1 MEKRRTF
8 LKKLSGITAGLMV
21 PVGNI
26 AFGKNALSDKWG
38 YVLPKRKLG
47 KTGVDVTMLGVGGYH
62 VGWTTER
69 DAQAVIEAA
78 LEGGIRFF
86 DSAESYG
93 PHTSEIRYGK
103 YLTPKY
109 REEIFLMTKSTAK
122 DAKTMQEHL
131 DASLQRLNTDYLD
144 LWQVHSVGDPD
155 DVDNRIANG
164 VFEVVMKAKEEGK
177 VKHVGF
183 TGHQNPKAH
192 LRVLERTEDNPFF
205 ETIQMPIN
213 VVDANHNHFINSV
226 LPKALDRNLGILAM
240 KTMADGRFFGK
251 KMRLEDVQWETG
263 NPIVPD
269 KLSIKEALYFVW
281 SLPVSVLI
289 TGAENEDLIK
299 EKIKLAK
306 GFSSFDE
313 SKRMAL
319 IDKVAEMARDGKVE
333 YYKKIT

>member
-1 MEKRRTF
+1 
-8 LKKLSGITAGLMV
+8 
-21 PVGNI
+21 
-26 AFGKNALSDKWG
+26 
-38 YVLPKRKLG
+38 
-47 KTGVDVTMLGVGGYH
+47 
-62 VGWTTER
+62 
-69 DAQAVIEAA
+69 
-78 LEGGIRFF
+78 
-86 DSAESYG
+86 
-93 PHTSEIRYGK
+93 
-103 YLTPKY
+103 
-109 REEIFLMTKSTAK
+109 
-122 DAKTMQEHL
+122 MQEHL
-131 DASLQRLNTDYLD
+131 DASLKRLNTDYLD
-144 LWQVHSVGDPD
+144 LWQVHSVSDPD

-213 VVDANHNHFINSV
+213 VVDANHDHFINSV

-251 KMRLEDVQWETG
+251 KVRLEDVQWETG

-289 TGAENEDLIK
+289 TGAENENLIK

-306 GFSSFDE
+306 GFSSFSE

-319 IDKVAEMARDGKVE
+319 IDKVAEMAKDGKVE

>member
-1 MEKRRTF
+1 MEKRRQF
-8 LKKLSGITAGLMV
+8 LKKMTGLTAGIMI
-21 PVGNI
+21 PIPNI
-26 AFGKNALSDKWG
+26 SFGKNILSDKWG
-38 YVLPKRKLG
+38 DVLPKRKLG
-47 KTGVDVTMLGVGGYH
+47 NTGKEVTMLGVGGYH

-78 LEGGIRFF
+78 IEGGIRFF

-131 DASLQRLNTDYLD
+131 EASLKRMKTDYLD
-144 LWQVHSVGDPD
+144 LWQVHSVTNPD
-155 DVDNRIANG
+155 DVDTRMENG
-164 VFEVVMKAKEEGK
+164 VFDVVMKAKEDGK

-183 TGHQNPKAH
+183 TGHRNPKAH
-192 LRVLERTEDNPFF
+192 LRVLERTSDNPFF

-213 VVDANHNHFINSV
+213 VIDANHDHFINTV
-226 LPKALDRNLGILAM
+226 LPQALDRNMGILAM
-240 KTMADGRFFGK
+240 KTMSDGRFFGK
-251 KMRLEDVQWETG
+251 KTRLDKVLWETDK
-263 NPIVPD
+263 PAIPE

-289 TGAENEDLIK
+289 TGAENEQFIK
-299 EKIKLAK
+299 EKIGLAK
-306 GFSSFDE
+306 GFSSFNE
-313 SKRMAL
+313 AQRTRLISKVSAQ
-319 IDKVAEMARDGKVE
+319 AEEGKVE
-333 YYKKIT
+333 YYKKIS

>member
-1 MEKRRTF
+1 MERRRSF
-8 LKKLSGITAGLMV
+8 LRKISGLTAGIMV
-21 PVGNI
+21 PVSTI
-26 AFGKNALSDKWG
+26 SFGSSHQSDKWG

-47 KTGVDVTMLGVGGYH
+47 KTGVEVTMLGVGGYH
-62 VGWTTER
+62 IGWTTER

-78 LEGGIRFF
+78 LEGGVRFF

-131 DASLQRLNTDYLD
+131 DASLKRLNTDYLD
-144 LWQVHSVGDPD
+144 LWQVHAVSDPA
-155 DVDNRIANG
+155 DVDSRIENG
-164 VFEVVMKAKEEGK
+164 VFDVVMKAKEEGK

-192 LRVLERTEDNPFF
+192 LRVLERTQENPFF

-213 VVDANHNHFINSV
+213 VVDANLEHFINTV
-226 LPKALDRNLGILAM
+226 LPIALDRNLGILAM

-251 KMRLEDVQWETG
+251 KMSLNNVQWETEK
-263 NPIVPD
+263 PIIPER
-269 KLSIKEALYFVW
+269 LSMEEALYFVW

-289 TGAENEDLIK
+289 TGAENESFIR

-306 GFSSFDE
+306 SFSSIDLNR
-313 SKRMAL
+313 RMEL
-319 IDKVAEMARDGKVE
+319 INKVTDLAKEGKVE
-333 YYKKIT
+333 YYKNIS

>member
-1 MEKRRTF
+1 MEKRRQF
-8 LKKLSGITAGLMV
+8 LKKMTGLTAGIMV
-21 PVGNI
+21 PI
-26 AFGKNALSDKWG
+26 QQISFGKNIASDKWG
-38 YVLPKRKLG
+38 TVLPKRKLG
-47 KTGVDVTMLGVGGYH
+47 MTGEEVTMLGVGGYH

-122 DAKTMQEHL
+122 DAKTMQKHL
-131 DASLQRLNTDYLD
+131 EASLKRMNTDYLD
-144 LWQVHSVGDPD
+144 LWQVHSVADPN
-155 DVDNRIANG
+155 DVDTRIENG
-164 VFEVVMKAKEEGK
+164 VFDVVMKAKEEGK

-183 TGHQNPKAH
+183 TGHRNPKAH
-192 LRVLERTEDNPFF
+192 LRVLERTSDNPFF

-213 VVDANHNHFINSV
+213 VIDANHDHFIKSV
-226 LPKALDRNLGILAM
+226 LPVAIDRNMGVLAM
-240 KTMADGRFFGK
+240 KTMSDGRFFGK
-251 KMRLEDVQWETG
+251 KQRLNDLVWESE
-263 NPIVPD
+263 NPAIPGR
-269 KLSIKEALYFVW
+269 LSIKEALYFVW

-289 TGAENEDLIK
+289 TGAENERFIK

-306 GFSSFDE
+306 GFSSFDSTQKSDLI
-313 SKRMAL
+313 SKVSDLA
-319 IDKVAEMARDGKVE
+319 KEGKVE
-333 YYKKIT
+333 YYKKIS

>member
-1 MEKRRTF
+1 MEKRRSF
-8 LKKLSGITAGLMV
+8 LKKISGLTAGIMV
-21 PVGNI
+21 PISNI
-26 AFGKNALSDKWG
+26 SFGKNVLSDKWG

-47 KTGVDVTMLGVGGYH
+47 KTGVEVTMLGVGGYH
-62 VGWTTER
+62 IGWTTEK

-103 YLTPKY
+103 YLVPKY
-109 REEIFLMTKSTAK
+109 RDDVFIMTKSTAK

-131 DASLQRLNTDYLD
+131 DASLKRLNCDYLD
-144 LWQVHSVGDPD
+144 LWQVHSVTTKE
-155 DVDNRIANG
+155 DVDGRIENG
-164 VFEVVMKAKEEGK
+164 VFEVVMKAKQQGK

-183 TGHQNPKAH
+183 TGHQNPEGH
-192 LRVLERTEDNPFF
+192 LRVLEQTMDNPFF

-213 VVDANHNHFINSV
+213 VVDANHEHFINSV
-226 LPKALDRNLGILAM
+226 LQKAIDRELGILAM

-251 KMRLEDVQWETG
+251 KTRLEDVQWETQD
-263 NPIVPD
+263 PIVPN

-289 TGAENEDLIK
+289 TGAENETFLK

-306 GFSSFDE
+306 GFSDFDE

-319 IDKVAEMARDGKVE
+319 ISKVTDIAREGKVE
-333 YYKKIT
+333 YYKRIS

>member
-1 MEKRRTF
+1 MEKRRQF
-8 LKKLSGITAGLMV
+8 LKKVSGLTAGIMV
-21 PVGNI
+21 PLHNLS
-26 AFGKNALSDKWG
+26 FGKTTLSDKWG

-47 KTGVDVTMLGVGGYH
+47 KTGKEVTMLGVGGYH
-62 VGWTTER
+62 VGWTTEK

-86 DSAESYG
+86 DTAESYG

-131 DASLQRLNTDYLD
+131 DASLKRMNTDYLD
-144 LWQVHSVGDPD
+144 LWQVHSVTDPD
-155 DVDNRIANG
+155 DVDSRIENG
-164 VFEVVMKAKEEGK
+164 VFDVVMKAKEDGK

-183 TGHQNPKAH
+183 TGHRNPKAH
-192 LRVLERTEDNPFF
+192 LRVLEKTSGNPFF
-205 ETIQMPIN
+205 ETVQMPIN
-213 VVDANHNHFINSV
+213 VVDANHEHFINTV
-226 LPKALDRNLGILAM
+226 LPKALDQKLGILAM
-240 KTMADGRFFGK
+240 KTMSDGRFFGK
-251 KMRLEDVQWETG
+251 KMRANDVQWETD
-263 NPIVPD
+263 NPVIPNR
-269 KLSIKEALYFVW
+269 LSIEEVLYFVW

-289 TGAENEDLIK
+289 TGAENEQFIK

-313 SKRMAL
+313 AQRNKL
-319 IDKVAEMARDGKVE
+319 INKVADLAEPGKIE
-333 YYKKIT
+333 YYKRIS

>member
-8 LKKLSGITAGLMV
+8 LRKISGLTAGIMV
-21 PVGNI
+21 PVGNMS
-26 AFGKNALSDKWG
+26 FGKSKNSDKWG
-38 YVLPKRKLG
+38 KVLPLRKLG

-62 VGWTTER
+62 IGWTTEK

-78 LEGGIRFF
+78 MEGGIRFF

-103 YLTPKY
+103 YLVPKY
-109 REEIFLMTKSTAK
+109 RDDVFIMTKSTAK

-131 DASLQRLNTDYLD
+131 DASLKRLNCDYLD
-144 LWQVHSVGDPD
+144 LWQVHSVTTKE
-155 DVDNRIANG
+155 DVDGRIENG
-164 VFEVVMKAKEEGK
+164 VFEVVMKAKQQGK

-183 TGHQNPKAH
+183 TGHQNPEGH
-192 LRVLERTEDNPFF
+192 LRVLEQTMDNPFF

-213 VVDANHNHFINSV
+213 VVDANHDHFINSV
-226 LPKALDRNLGILAM
+226 LPKAIDRELGILAM

-251 KMRLEDVQWETG
+251 KTRLEDVQWETQD
-263 NPIVPD
+263 PIVPN

-289 TGAENEDLIK
+289 TGAENETFLK

-306 GFSSFDE
+306 GFSHFDE

-319 IDKVAEMARDGKVE
+319 ISKVTDIAREGKVE
-333 YYKKIT
+333 YYKRIS

>member
-1 MEKRRTF
+1 MEKRRQF
-8 LKKLSGITAGLMV
+8 LKKVSGLTAGIMV
-21 PVGNI
+21 PMHNI
-26 AFGKNALSDKWG
+26 SFGKTILSDKWG

-47 KTGVDVTMLGVGGYH
+47 KTGKEVTMLGVGGYH
-62 VGWTTER
+62 VGWTTEK

-86 DSAESYG
+86 DTAESYG

-131 DASLQRLNTDYLD
+131 EASLKRMNTDYLD
-144 LWQVHSVGDPD
+144 LWQVHSVTNPD
-155 DVDNRIANG
+155 DVDTRIENG
-164 VFEVVMKAKEEGK
+164 VFDVVMKAKEDGK

-183 TGHQNPKAH
+183 TGHRNPMAH
-192 LRVLERTEDNPFF
+192 LRVLEKTSGNPFF

-213 VVDANHNHFINSV
+213 VVDATHDHFINTV
-226 LPKALDRNLGILAM
+226 LPLAMDQNLGILAM

-251 KMRLEDVQWETG
+251 KMRGNDIQWETD
-263 NPIVPD
+263 NPVIPNR
-269 KLSIKEALYFVW
+269 LSIKEALYFVW

-289 TGAENEDLIK
+289 TGAENEQFIK

-313 SKRMAL
+313 AQRNKL
-319 IDKVAEMARDGKVE
+319 INKVADLAELGKIE
-333 YYKKIT
+333 YYKKIS